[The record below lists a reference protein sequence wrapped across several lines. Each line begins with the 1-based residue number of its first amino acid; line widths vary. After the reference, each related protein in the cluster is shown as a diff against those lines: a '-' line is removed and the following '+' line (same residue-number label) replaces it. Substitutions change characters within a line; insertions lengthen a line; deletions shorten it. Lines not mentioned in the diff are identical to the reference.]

1 MHFVHGRA
9 LVHQIHCHI
18 AIAWDSFSPP
28 EFFLSRNKHKLF
40 SPVFQKRCFAAYD
53 ALAFMRNVKIPIHKY
68 LAKMIVLLDEL
79 SQQFSGVT
87 YDDYS
92 SWERRTE
99 MAWISI

>member
-1 MHFVHGRA
+1 MG
-9 LVHQIHCHI
+9 Q
-18 AIAWDSFSPP
+18 
-28 EFFLSRNKHKLF
+28 FFPTGVFFKAGINTSYF
-40 SPVFQKRCFAAYD
+40 SPVFQKRCFSAYD
-53 ALAFMRNVKIPIHKY
+53 GLAFMRNVRIPIHKY